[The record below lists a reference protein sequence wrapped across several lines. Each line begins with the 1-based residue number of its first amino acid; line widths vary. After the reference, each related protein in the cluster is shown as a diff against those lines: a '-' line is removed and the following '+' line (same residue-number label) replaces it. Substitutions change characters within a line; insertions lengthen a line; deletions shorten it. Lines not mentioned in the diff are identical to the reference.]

1 MSSRTPQ
8 RRAAKATKRK
18 KLLAERQKAQGTAPS
33 SSAAQARRGAS
44 GPIYRCLL
52 QNAVFETGQGIL
64 LLVRGTPRDGFTLG
78 SFLLDSYCLGVK
90 DSVLQ
95 GGLLEREVETIIAGA
110 DGAAPLEAV
119 EPGYARK
126 LLHEAVAYAR
136 SIGIEPHPDY
146 GVAEALFG
154 DVVADAGNASFR
166 FGCEGRPLYLPGPTE
181 TVAQIRRRV
190 EALCKAVGEDGFDMQ
205 LPEDTE
211 DSFVDDLPYDAN
223 TEPDPEL
230 WLDADE
236 GERIEWVRI
245 YHREFDDDPQIDMD
259 ENKDVHAVLHVGVEN
274 QLASN
279 DPPAARRALERL
291 LAAGLDRH
299 EAIHAI
305 ANRLLME
312 TISCTRGN
320 RDFSSQ
326 AYETALDSLTVE
338 SWRAEG
344 LREDD
349 D

>member
-1 MSSRTPQ
+1 MSSRMPQ

-44 GPIYRCLL
+44 GPVYRCLL
-52 QNAVFETGQGIL
+52 QNAVFETGEGIL

-90 DSVLQ
+90 DSFLHS
-95 GGLLEREVETIIAGA
+95 GLLEREVETIIAGA
-110 DGAAPLEAV
+110 DETAPLEAV
-119 EPGYARK
+119 EPGYAGK
-126 LLHEAVAYAR
+126 LLHETVAYAR

-146 GVAEALFG
+146 GVTEALFG

-166 FGCEGRPLYLPGPTE
+166 FGCEGRLLYLPGPTE

-205 LPEDTE
+205 LPEDNE

-223 TEPDPEL
+223 TEPDPEF

-245 YHREFDDDPQIDMD
+245 YHGEFDDDPQMDMD
-259 ENKDVHAVLHVGVEN
+259 EKRTSMRYCMS
-274 QLASN
+274 ASRTN
-279 DPPAARRALERL
+279 SPPTIRRPRVALSSDCSPRASTATRLSMPLRTGSSWKRSPAPAATATSRAKPMRRRS
-291 LAAGLDRH
+291 
-299 EAIHAI
+299 IP
-305 ANRLLME
+305 
-312 TISCTRGN
+312 
-320 RDFSSQ
+320 
-326 AYETALDSLTVE
+326 
-338 SWRAEG
+338 
-344 LREDD
+344 
-349 D
+349 